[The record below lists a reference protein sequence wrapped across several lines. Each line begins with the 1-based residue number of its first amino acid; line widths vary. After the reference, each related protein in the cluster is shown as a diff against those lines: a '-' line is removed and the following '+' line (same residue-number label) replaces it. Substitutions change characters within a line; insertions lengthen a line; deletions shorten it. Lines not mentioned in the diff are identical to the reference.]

1 MKHALAMTH
10 AKRRP
15 ARNPLPAGKRSPAA
29 RRIMAACGL
38 ITAAWATPA
47 AAHPHVWVSVK
58 SEVIYNAEGR
68 VSGVRHAWTFD
79 EAYSSFAVQGLDKNN
94 DGRLSAAELQELA
107 QINVESL
114 HEFDFFTFAKASGA
128 KQDFAQPVDHALSYD
143 KAQLTLVFTLP
154 LKAPSN
160 PRMFTL
166 EIYDPTWFVSFALAD
181 GDDAVKTTGAPAGC
195 ARTVTRPRP
204 LDATQQQRL
213 SEDNFA
219 SLGGANLGAS
229 FINRVMVACP

>member
-1 MKHALAMTH
+1 MTH
-10 AKRRP
+10 AKHRP
-15 ARNPLPAGKRSPAA
+15 ARKLLPAGRPRRAA
-29 RRIMAACGL
+29 RRIIGACAL
-38 ITAAWATPA
+38 VAAAWAAPA
-47 AAHPHVWVSVK
+47 SAHPHVWVSVK
-58 SEVIYNAEGR
+58 SDVVYNAEGR
-68 VSGVRHAWTFD
+68 VSAVRHVWTFD

-94 DGRLSAAELQELA
+94 DGKLSADELQELA

-128 KQDFAQPVDHALSYD
+128 KQDFAQPVDHALSYE

-181 GDDAVKTTGAPAGC
+181 GDDAVKTPGAPQGC

-204 LDATQQQRL
+204 LDTAQQQRL